1 MGKLK
6 EHEKIVGSS
15 VIDKIKKEAEPLKG
29 TSLLQVNSTKIGG
42 GVAEI
47 LETMIPLFNEL
58 KIRTQWKVI
67 KGDKP
72 FFETTKNLHNAI
84 QGKGHEVSERECK
97 HYLAMNRRFVETEN
111 LNQDCV
117 IIHDPQPCASITFA
131 KKKQPWIWR
140 CHIDLSRPKLK
151 VWNFLKPFIS
161 MYDTMVVSN
170 SSYKRK
176 DIRVPQKI
184 IMPSINPLNTKN
196 APMNETAMNRI
207 LKKYDIDPD
216 KPIITQVSRFDKWK
230 DPMGVIE
237 VFKKIKKSVDCKLVL
252 LGSAATDDPEGMEIY
267 KKIIEHPSKDIIVIS
282 HEDDNL
288 VNALQTISHVVIQK
302 SIKEGFGLTVTEALW
317 KGTPVIGGNV
327 GGIKSQIID
336 GKNGYLVDTFDYNF
350 CAKRAIKILSDEKLR
365 DKMGKYGH
373 EYVKKNFLT
382 TRHLLDWIKTIR
394 FVMK

>member
-1 MGKLK
+1 
-6 EHEKIVGSS
+6 
-15 VIDKIKKEAEPLKG
+15 
-29 TSLLQVNSTKIGG
+29 
-42 GVAEI
+42 
-47 LETMIPLFNEL
+47 
-58 KIRTQWKVI
+58 
-67 KGDKP
+67 
-72 FFETTKNLHNAI
+72 
-84 QGKGHEVSERECK
+84 
-97 HYLAMNRRFVETEN
+97 
-111 LNQDCV
+111 
-117 IIHDPQPCASITFA
+117 
-131 KKKQPWIWR
+131 
-140 CHIDLSRPKLK
+140 
-151 VWNFLKPFIS
+151 

-170 SSYKRK
+170 RSYKRK

-207 LKKYDIDPD
+207 LKKYDIDRD

-267 KKIIEHPSKDIIVIS
+267 KKIIKHSSKDIIVIN
-282 HEDDNL
+282 HENDNL

-336 GKNGYLVDTFDYNF
+336 GKNGYLVDPFDYNF

-365 DKMGKYGH
+365 DKMGKHGH

-394 FVMK
+394 SVMK